1 VNNTKRNQNRALFIG
16 SVATI

>member
-16 SVATI
+16 SIATI